1 MPKQSINSVL
11 AVLVLAL
18 LAACTPNRP
27 YHTSSS
33 NTQTT
38 NTGTKPAGIQKS
50 NSYDLAFVEFSDR
63 GNIFDRQQIDNIL
76 KHIKGYA
83 DGRGVTVITYIHGW
97 KHNSAETDSNLK
109 SFRRL
114 LKTAAEKKLSH
125 HRKIIGIYIGWRGL
139 SLKAAGLKNLTYWTR
154 KRVAHDVGRGGI
166 TELLL
171 RLESTLYKDKPP
183 TKNIL
188 INTGHS
194 MGGAMLLS
202 ALNDVLMSRMLDTK
216 KYGKCVKTKSFG
228 HSVLLVN
235 PAVEANEI
243 FQLKEMVK
251 QNNCYVD
258 TQDKILHIISSDA
271 DNANKFAFTA
281 GQWLGVSLRR
291 NEVKL
296 KRRYSNKDLIFDEQ
310 ALDTTT
316 IANFRPFHTG
326 RSRIRADIKDK
337 SICSSNKNREECY
350 VSCSKGDDK
359 CVDPKYRKS
368 HIPVGE
374 NEPLSFVYTD
384 KGFMKS
390 HNDIFTPKI
399 AGYLAAI
406 VEEAQNKRLRAAGMS
421 YKTGRD
427 ATEKRCLS
435 SEGKF
440 DFKTCFDYFQKAFE
454 GAMKEQ
460 K

>member
-1 MPKQSINSVL
+1 M
-11 AVLVLAL
+11 
-18 LAACTPNRP
+18 P
-27 YHTSSS
+27 YHTSSITPQS
-33 NTQTT
+33 TSK
-38 NTGTKPAGIQKS
+38 GILPAGIQKS
-50 NSYDLAFVEFSDR
+50 DSYDLAFVEFSDR
-63 GNIFDRQQIDNIL
+63 GNVFDRKQIDNLL
-76 KHIKGYA
+76 KHIDTYA
-83 DGRGVTVITYIHGW
+83 KGRGVTVITYIHGW
-97 KHNSAETDSNLK
+97 KHNSAETDNNLK

-125 HRKIIGIYIGWRGL
+125 HRKIIGVYIGWRGL
-139 SLKAAGLKNLTYWTR
+139 SFKVAGLKNLTYWTR
-154 KRVAHDVGRGGI
+154 KRVAQDVGRGGI

-171 RLESTLYKDKPP
+171 RLESTLYKNQPP

-202 ALNDVLMSRMLDTK
+202 ALNDVLMSRMLDTEK
-216 KYGKCVKTKSFG
+216 VGNCVRTKSFG

-243 FQLKEMVK
+243 LQLKEMVK
-251 QNNCYVD
+251 QNDCYAD
-258 TQDKILHIISSDA
+258 TQDKLLHIISSDA
-271 DNANKFAFTA
+271 DKANKFAFQA

-291 NEVKL
+291 DEVKL
-296 KRRYSNKDLIFDEQ
+296 KRRYANKDVTFDEQ

-326 RSRIRADIKDK
+326 RSRIRADIKDT
-337 SICSSNKNREECY
+337 SICASSKNREECY
-350 VSCSKGDDK
+350 VSCSNNNDK
-359 CVDPKYRKS
+359 CVDPKYRKQ
-368 HIPVGE
+368 HIPVVE

-399 AGYLAAI
+399 GGYLAAI
-406 VEEAQNKRLRAAGMS
+406 VEEAQYKRSHAAGIN
-421 YKTGRD
+421 YRTGRD
-427 ATEKRCLS
+427 ATDKHCLDS
-435 SEGKF
+435 VGKF
-440 DFKTCFDYFQKAFE
+440 DFKTCFDAFQKVFE
-454 GAMKEQ
+454 QALAEQ